1 MSLGDEIR
9 LASRD
14 LGSGRLQTELSVPGA
29 RCAGCISKIETGL
42 TAVPGVESARMNLTA
57 RRASVIWRGETAPD
71 LIAALD
77 RVGFQAHLAGV
88 VEDTRDPELGRL
100 VRALA
105 VAGFGAMNIML
116 LSVSVWSGADDQTR
130 QIFHWISAAIAF
142 PCLIYAGRI
151 FYESAWAALRRGRTN
166 MDVPISIGVT
176 LAFALSLYD
185 TVLNER
191 HAYFDAAISLLFFL
205 LIGRTLDHL
214 MRNRARTAISGL
226 ARLVPRGA
234 TVLHDDGRREHL
246 PVEQIAVGM
255 RLLIATGDRV
265 PVDAVVEEGRSEL
278 DCAIATGESAP
289 RAVEPGSPVQA
300 GTLNLMAPLTLRA
313 TARADASFL
322 AEILRLMQAAEGGR
336 AAYRRVAD
344 RAASLY
350 APVVHVA
357 ALLTFLGWML
367 ASGDWHRAITVAIAV
382 LIITCPCALGLAV
395 PMVQV
400 TAARRLF
407 DAGIMV
413 KDGAGL
419 ERLAQ
424 IDTVVFD
431 KTGTLT
437 LGQPRLMNAG
447 DISSPVLA
455 VAGALAGRSRHPA
468 SRAIAAVAPPSSPP
482 LQDVKEHPGLGIEA
496 RIGEDSYRLGRSEW
510 AVNGTA
516 VRREGPAGPV
526 LSRNGQL
533 LASFSLQDT
542 LRPGALQ
549 TIQALQEAG
558 LPIILLSGDEPEAVE
573 AVARRLGLT
582 EFAARLLPGDKVARL
597 EVLAAEGRRVLMVGD
612 GLNDAPALSA
622 AHASMT
628 PADAA
633 DVGRAAADFVF
644 LHPSLEAVPNAVSVA
659 REARRLVHQNFALSI
674 GYNVLALPIAV
685 LGLVTPL
692 IAALAMSTS
701 SIIVVANALRLRSA
715 DRMRASSTPVQRIS
729 PPVPSSMV
737 EVPG

>member
-1 MSLGDEIR
+1 MSFSDEIR

-14 LGSGRLQTELSVPGA
+14 LGGGRFQTELSVPGA
-29 RCAGCISKIETGL
+29 RCAGCISKIEKGL
-42 TAVPGVESARMNLTA
+42 AAEVGVESARMNLTA
-57 RRASVIWRGETAPD
+57 RRAAVVWRGDAAPD

-77 RVGFQAHLAGV
+77 RVGFQAHLAGA
-88 VEDTRDPELGRL
+88 VEESRDPELGRL

-105 VAGFGAMNIML
+105 VSGFGAMNIML

-130 QIFHWISAAIAF
+130 QVFHWISAAIAF

-151 FYESAWAALRRGRTN
+151 FYQSAWSALRRGRTN

-191 HAYFDAAISLLFFL
+191 HAYFDASISLLFFL

-234 TVLHDDGRREHL
+234 TVLHDDGRREHV
-246 PVEQIAVGM
+246 PVEQIAVGD
-255 RLLIATGDRV
+255 RLLLAAGDRA
-265 PVDAVVEEGRSEL
+265 PLDAVVEDGRSEL

-289 RAVEPGSPVQA
+289 RAVEPGSLVQA

-357 ALLTFLGWML
+357 ALMTFLGWMVVG
-367 ASGDWHRAITVAIAV
+367 GDWHRAITVAIAV

-400 TAARRLF
+400 TATRRLF
-407 DAGIMV
+407 DAGVMV

-424 IDTVVFD
+424 VDTVVFD

-437 LGQPRLMNAG
+437 LGQLRLTNAT
-447 DISSPVLA
+447 DIPSSAFAL
-455 VAGALAGRSRHPA
+455 AGALAGRSRHPA
-468 SRAIAAVAPPSSPP
+468 SRAIAAVAPPSSAV
-482 LQDVKEHPGLGIEA
+482 LRDVVEQPGLGIEA
-496 RIGEDSYRLGRSEW
+496 RIGGDLYRLGRPEW
-510 AVNGTA
+510 AVTDGTT
-516 VRREGPAGPV
+516 RQTGPSGPV
-526 LSRNGQL
+526 LSRNGQR
-533 LASFSLQDT
+533 LAGFVLQDT
-542 LRPGALQ
+542 LRPGAVEAV
-549 TIQALQEAG
+549 QALRDAG
-558 LPIILLSGDEPEAVE
+558 LPIILLSGDEAEPVE
-573 AVARRLGLT
+573 AVARQLGLT
-582 EFAARLLPGDKVARL
+582 DFSARLLPGDKVARL
-597 EVLAAEGRRVLMVGD
+597 EALAAGGRRVLMVGD

-622 AHASMT
+622 AHASMA

-644 LHPSLEAVPNAVSVA
+644 LHPGLQAVPGTLAVA

-674 GYNVLALPIAV
+674 GYNVLALPVAV

-701 SIIVVANALRLRSA
+701 SIIVVANALRLRGVNRPA
-715 DRMRASSTPVQRIS
+715 FKPKDERPSSPSVL
-729 PPVPSSMV
+729 SSMV
-737 EVPG
+737 EVSG